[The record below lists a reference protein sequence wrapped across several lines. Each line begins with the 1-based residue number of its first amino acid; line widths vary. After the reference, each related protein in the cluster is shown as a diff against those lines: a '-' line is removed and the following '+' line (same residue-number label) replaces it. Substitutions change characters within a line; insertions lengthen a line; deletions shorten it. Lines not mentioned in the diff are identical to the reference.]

1 MATAI
6 HETAYPRIPSSISE
20 TELVKI
26 YTPEKDELDFISKN
40 AKTSS
45 AKLGLTLLLKLF
57 QRLGYFPTFNEI
69 PFQII
74 EYIGIAAGL
83 KNIKSNLKAYL
94 KMKSR
99 WTHMAIIRSYLN
111 IKAYRNGGKKFMVE
125 AMEKASKIKDI
136 IADIINSAIEEMVS
150 ERYELPA
157 FDTFLR
163 NAYDVRAS
171 INKIFYR
178 NIYGQLNESQKK
190 IIMQLFIKEEDETTS
205 LWYNL
210 KQDPGRPTVK
220 QIREFI
226 NHLNWLKSLN
236 VTNIDLNNIP
246 ESKLK
251 RFVEEAKTLNIH
263 KMNEISEH
271 KRFSLSVSLIQSQI
285 AQAYDDLVEMFI
297 RRVNKLHVTAKTA
310 LEEYKLS
317 HQEIADQL
325 IETLGKIAENWGA
338 IKDKDSRIKA
348 VENIFAGNEA
358 EILKQC
364 EAHLAYSKN
373 NHILFMPQF
382 FKPQRAFFFKMI
394 ELLRPKSTTSDKVLE
409 KASNFLLKNKY
420 SKSVDLSIIEN
431 IRLENGN
438 TETVQ
443 VIDLS
448 WIPDKWWRL
457 VTNAHKRNV
466 FVRAVNRVYF
476 EICLFSCIAQEL
488 RALDLYVE
496 DAYKYSDYN
505 KHLPSPE
512 EYEAEIGF
520 FCEQSGFSYDPD
532 IFVSHLQSWLDKT
545 ITLTDTSFPG
555 NESVAIKNGEL
566 IIKKIRKKIEPQGFL
581 TIEKLITEKLPE
593 LNILDVLSDTEYWLN
608 WTSKFSSVS
617 GFEERMVNP
626 KQRFITT
633 TFCYGCNLGPSQTSR
648 SIDGLDRKQV
658 AYVNQ
663 RYINEE
669 KLLNANVDI
678 INQYNKFI
686 LPKFWGSGKN
696 SSADG
701 TKWDVYEKNLLS
713 EYHIRY
719 GGWGGIGYYHVS
731 DTYIAL
737 FSNFISCGVWEAVY
751 ILDGLLENNSDIK
764 PDTVHGDTQAQS
776 TPVFALSYLLGIK
789 LMPRIRNLKDLKWYL
804 PFEDFKVENIG
815 ELFTDVID
823 WQLIKTH
830 LPDMLKVALSISKGK
845 MSSSMILRKLGTS
858 SRKNKLYFAF
868 RELGRVIRTIFLLN
882 FIADES
888 LRRMINAATNI
899 SEAWNGFIKWV
910 AFGGQG
916 VISENDREEQRK
928 IIRYNHLVGNLIIF
942 HNVVSMTAIIQNLIN
957 DGHIITPEILAC
969 LSPYKTNHINRFG
982 IYQLAE
988 RIPEPI
994 VKDLNFKKGNENIV
1008 SLNR

>member
-6 HETAYPRIPSSISE
+6 HETAYPRIPSNISE
-20 TELVKI
+20 TDLVKI
-26 YTPEKDELDFISKN
+26 YTPEKDELEFIHKN

-45 AKLGLTLLLKLF
+45 AKLGLIVLLKLF
-57 QRLGYFPTFNEI
+57 QRLGYFPDLNDV

-74 EYIGIAAGL
+74 QYIAISAGL
-83 KNIKSNLKAYL
+83 KNIKSNIKVYL

-99 WTHMAIIRSYLN
+99 WTHMSLIRSYLN
-111 IKAYRNGGKKFMVE
+111 IKSYRFGGKKFMIE

-136 IADIINSAIEEMVS
+136 IPDIINSAIEEMVS

-157 FDTFLR
+157 FDTFVR

-171 INKIFYR
+171 VNKIFYL
-178 NIYGQLNESQKK
+178 NIYTQLNDNQQKAIIELLNIEES
-190 IIMQLFIKEEDETTS
+190 EGTS
-205 LWYNL
+205 LWNKL
-210 KQDPGRPTVK
+210 KQDPGKPTVRK
-220 QIREFI
+220 IREFI

-236 VTNIDLNNIP
+236 VRSIDLNDIP

-251 RFVEEAKTLNIH
+251 RFVEEAKTLNIN
-263 KMNEISEH
+263 KMNEMSEH
-271 KRFSLSVSLIQSQI
+271 KRFSLAVSLIQAQT
-285 AQAYDDLVEMFI
+285 AQAYDDLVEIFT
-297 RRVNKLHVTAKTA
+297 RRVNKLHITAKKA
-310 LEEYKLS
+310 LEEYQLS
-317 HQEIADQL
+317 HQDITDQL

-338 IKDKDSRIKA
+338 TKDKDSRIKA
-348 VENIFAGNEA
+348 VENILGGNEA

-364 EAHLAYSKN
+364 ESHLAYSKN
-373 NHILFMPQF
+373 NHILFLPQF
-382 FKPQRAFFFKMI
+382 FKPQRAFLFNI
-394 ELLRPKSTTSDKVLE
+394 LELLHPKSTTSDKILE
-409 KASNFLLKNKY
+409 KALNFLLKNKY
-420 SKSVDLSIIEN
+420 SKSVELSIIEN

-438 TETVQ
+438 TEIVQ
-443 VIDLS
+443 LIDLS

-457 VTNAHKRNV
+457 VTNTHQRSV
-466 FVRAVNRVYF
+466 FVRTVNRIYF
-476 EICLFSCIAQEL
+476 EICLFSCISQEL
-488 RALDLYVE
+488 RSLDLYVE

-505 KHLPSPE
+505 IHLPSPE
-512 EYEAEIGF
+512 EYEAEVYS
-520 FCEQSGFSYDPD
+520 FCEQAGFSLDPEA
-532 IFVSHLQSWLDKT
+532 FVNDLQSLLKT
-545 ITLTDTSFPG
+545 AITLTDKAFPD
-555 NESVAIKNGEL
+555 NESVSIKNGEITL
-566 IIKKIRKKIEPQGFL
+566 SKIKKKHEPPGFP
-581 TIEKLITEKLPE
+581 TIEKLVTERLPE

-608 WTSKFSSVS
+608 WTSRFSSVS
-617 GFEERMVNP
+617 GFEEKMSNS

-669 KLLNANVDI
+669 KLLNANVNI

-686 LPKFWGSGKN
+686 LPKFWGTGN
-696 SSADG
+696 NASADG
-701 TKWDVYEKNLLS
+701 TKWDIYEQNLLS

-737 FSNFISCGVWEAVY
+737 FSNFISCGVWEAVH
-751 ILDGLLENNSDIK
+751 ILDGLLENKSDIK
-764 PDTVHGDTQAQS
+764 PDTVHGDTQSQS

-804 PFEDFKVENIG
+804 PSDDFKVKNIG
-815 ELFTDVID
+815 ELFTDVIN
-823 WQLIKTH
+823 WKLIETH
-830 LPDMLKVALSISKGK
+830 LPDMLKVALAVSKGK
-845 MSSSMILRKLGTS
+845 MRSSIILRKLGTS
-858 SRKNKLYFAF
+858 SKKNKLYFAF
-868 RELGRVIRTIFLLN
+868 RELGRVNRTIFLLK
-882 FIADES
+882 FISDEA

-942 HNVVSMTAIIQNLIN
+942 HNVVSMTTIIQDLIN
-957 DGHIITPEILAC
+957 EGHIITPEILSC

-982 IYQLAE
+982 IYNLVE
-988 RIPEPI
+988 RIPEPM
-994 VKDLNFKKGNENIV
+994 VKNLNFKKGNDN
-1008 SLNR
+1008 SF

>member
-20 TELVKI
+20 TDLVKI
-26 YTPEKDELDFISKN
+26 YTPEKDELEFINKN

-45 AKLGLTLLLKLF
+45 TKLGLTVLLKLF
-57 QRLGYFPTFNEI
+57 QRLGYFPDFNDV
-69 PFQII
+69 PSQVI
-74 EYIGIAAGL
+74 EYIGIAAGF

-111 IKAYRNGGKKFMVE
+111 IKAYRNGGRKFMLE
-125 AMEKASKIKDI
+125 AMEKASKVKDI

-150 ERYELPA
+150 ARYELPA
-157 FDTFLR
+157 FDTFVR
-163 NAYDVRAS
+163 NAYDVRTS
-171 INKIFYR
+171 VNKIFYR
-178 NIYGQLNESQKK
+178 NIYDQLNETQKK
-190 IIMQLFIKEEDETTS
+190 VIIELLTREESETTS
-205 LWYNL
+205 LWDKL
-210 KQDPGRPTVK
+210 KQDPGRPTVR

-226 NHLNWLKSLN
+226 KHLNWLKSMN
-236 VTNIDLNNIP
+236 IGSIDLNDIP

-251 RFVEEAKTLNIH
+251 RFAEEAKTLNVH

-271 KRFSLSVSLIQSQI
+271 KRFSLAVSLIQAQTG
-285 AQAYDDLVEMFI
+285 QAYDDLVEMFT
-297 RRVNKLHVTAKTA
+297 RRVSKLHITGKKA

-317 HQEIADQL
+317 HQDIADQL

-338 IKDKDSRIKA
+338 TKDKDSRIKA
-348 VENIFAGNEA
+348 VENIFGGNEA
-358 EILKQC
+358 EIQKQC

-373 NHILFMPQF
+373 NHILFLPQF
-382 FKPQRAFFFKMI
+382 FKPQRAFFFNLLD
-394 ELLRPKSTTSDKVLE
+394 LLRPKSTTSDKTLE
-409 KASNFLLKNKY
+409 KAVNFLLKNKY
-420 SKSVDLSIIEN
+420 SKSVELSVIEDVK
-431 IRLENGN
+431 LENGN

-457 VTNAHKRNV
+457 VTNVHHRNI
-466 FVRAVNRVYF
+466 FVRSVNRTYF
-476 EICLFSCIAQEL
+476 ELCLFSCISQEL
-488 RALDLYVE
+488 RSLDLYVE
-496 DAYKYSDYN
+496 DADKYSDYN

-512 EYEAEIGF
+512 EYETEIGP
-520 FCEQSGFSYDPD
+520 FCQQAGFSSDSET
-532 IFVSHLQSWLDKT
+532 FVNHLQSWLQTAITVTDK
-545 ITLTDTSFPG
+545 SFPD

-566 IIKKIRKKIEPQGFL
+566 ILRKIRKKPEPPGFL

-608 WTSKFSSVS
+608 WTSRFTSVS
-617 GFEERMVNP
+617 GFEERMLNP

-669 KLLNANVDI
+669 KLLNANVEI
-678 INQYNKFI
+678 INQYNNFI
-686 LPKFWGSGKN
+686 LPKFWGTGKN
-696 SSADG
+696 ASADG
-701 TKWDVYEKNLLS
+701 TKWDIYEQNLLS

-737 FSNFISCGVWEAVY
+737 FSNFISCGVWEAVH
-751 ILDGLLENNSDIK
+751 ILDGLLENKSDIK

-804 PFEDFKVENIG
+804 PSEDFKVKHIG
-815 ELFTDVID
+815 ELFTDAID

-830 LPDMLKVALSISKGK
+830 LPDMLKVALAVSKGK
-845 MSSSMILRKLGTS
+845 MRSSIILKKLGTS

-882 FIADES
+882 FIVDEG

-942 HNVVSMTAIIQNLIN
+942 HNVVSMTTIIQDLIN
-957 DGHIITPEILAC
+957 EGHIITPEILAC

-982 IYQLAE
+982 IYQFVE

-994 VKDLNFKKGNENIV
+994 VKDLKFKKEMMDH
-1008 SLNR
+1008 SY